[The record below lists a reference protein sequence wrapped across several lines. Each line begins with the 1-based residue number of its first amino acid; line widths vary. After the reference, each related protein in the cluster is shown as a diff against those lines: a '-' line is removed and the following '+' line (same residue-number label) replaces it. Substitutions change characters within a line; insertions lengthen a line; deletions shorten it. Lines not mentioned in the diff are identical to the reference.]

1 MTKSILKS
9 FLASIFFFSI
19 GLSQEQFSIN
29 FSGNSHVSIPSN
41 LLAHDEPRTI
51 LAQVKNNGGGTIY
64 SNFTS
69 ETGEYSLGVWSNGSM
84 FQLKG
89 SNGNWVYAGDATTT
103 VNGEWMYVVAVWDLN
118 QVKLYENDILVGV
131 TDLQGSLAQNTF
143 NGH

>member
-41 LLAHDEPRTI
+41 LLGNDEPRTI

-89 SNGNWVYAGDATTT
+89 LMG
-103 VNGEWMYVVAVWDLN
+103 
-118 QVKLYENDILVGV
+118 I
-131 TDLQGSLAQNTF
+131 GSMLETQQQL
-143 NGH
+143 